1 VLAGFL
7 SDSLTTE
14 KQVTLK
20 RTISLPVIFIAIGYL
35 IAFLD
40 KAFFFVLFF
49 PVVVISGII
58 LFWFIIF
65 LTIKAALCNTSIG
78 KTPLDYR
85 RRKSANIAISIVS
98 LIISVALP
106 LTIFRAPKQTG
117 KGADR
122 SNLHALKSLPYVSW
136 APVEDAMDKRGVTKY
151 NADKSFEG
159 INIFASVG
167 TSKVSL
173 IDMQGQVLHKW
184 SASSTSEKWNDKVEF
199 CPNGDLLLITDSK
212 RLLRL
217 DANSNT
223 KWVNT
228 DFRYHHEI
236 MPAENGDL
244 YVLGMKDKMIFIA
257 GLPVPILN
265 DYIVIVSPDGKTKN
279 SFSLLRAL
287 RSGLGFG
294 TISRVYR
301 WLVTPKNFRK
311 VLKRKYVAGHGT
323 RLDVF
328 HTNTITIVNR
338 TIEGVCQKNDLLI
351 CVREMDL
358 IGAFDVA
365 TAELVWSWG
374 PGQLDKPHHPTLL
387 ENDNILI
394 YDNGSTRGYSRI
406 IELDPKARMIVW
418 EYKATP
424 PESFFSIDRGSAQ
437 RLPNGNTLITETR
450 KGRVLEITSDG
461 EIVWEFYN
469 PDIDEESE
477 TRSTIYR
484 MMRITEPEN
493 YPALSQINTHMLE
506 PE

>member
-7 SDSLTTE
+7 SDSLTAE

-40 KAFFFVLFF
+40 KAFVFVLFF

-58 LFWFIIF
+58 LVWFIIF
-65 LTIKAALCNTSIG
+65 LTIKTAGCNMSIR
-78 KTPLDYR
+78 KTPPDYR
-85 RRKSANIAISIVS
+85 RRKSANIAIGIVS

-106 LTIFRAPKQTG
+106 LTIFRTPKQTG

-136 APVEDAMDKRGVTKY
+136 APAEDAMDKIGVTKY
-151 NADKSFEG
+151 NADKTFDG
-159 INIFASVG
+159 INILASVG

-173 IDMQGQVLHKW
+173 IDMQGQALHKW
-184 SASSTSEKWNDKVEF
+184 AASGTGEKWSDNVEF
-199 CPNGDLLLITDSK
+199 RPNGDLLLIDDSK
-212 RLLRL
+212 RLIRL
-217 DANSNT
+217 DWNSNV

-236 MPAENGDL
+236 TPAENGDL

-257 GLPVPILN
+257 GLPLPILN
-265 DYIVIVSPDGKTKN
+265 DYIVVVSPDGKTK
-279 SFSLLRAL
+279 SSISLLRAL
-287 RSGLGFG
+287 RSGFGFD
-294 TISRVYR
+294 TVCAAYR
-301 WLVTPKNFRK
+301 WIITPKHFRK
-311 VLKRKYVAGHGT
+311 VLKRRYVGAHGT
-323 RLDVF
+323 SLDVF
-328 HTNTITIVNR
+328 HNNTITIMER
-338 TIEGVCQKNDLLI
+338 TIEGVCQKNALLI
-351 CVREMDL
+351 CVRDMDL
-358 IGAFDVA
+358 IGAFDVV
-365 TAELVWSWG
+365 TADLVWSWG
-374 PGQLDKPHHPTLL
+374 PGQLDRPHHPTLL

-394 YDNGSTRGYSRI
+394 FDNGKIRGYSRI
-406 IELDPKARMIVW
+406 IELDPKAKTIAW

-424 PESFFSIDRGSAQ
+424 PEAFFSEDRSSAQ
-437 RLPNGNTLITETR
+437 RLPNGNTLITESR
-450 KGRVLEITSDG
+450 KGRVFEITSDG

-469 PDIDEESE
+469 PDIDEENE

-484 MMRITEPEN
+484 MMRITDSAN
-493 YPALSQINTHMLE
+493 YPALSQIKKHIPE